1 MSCIALNRNVLYER
15 CGASKSDPL
24 QIMMGLVDELKHEM
38 RRASNHVGS
47 MDHLATSMCCPGDIS
62 ALAGTILD
70 KNC

>member
-1 MSCIALNRNVLYER
+1 
-15 CGASKSDPL
+15 
-24 QIMMGLVDELKHEM
+24 MMDLVDELKHEM